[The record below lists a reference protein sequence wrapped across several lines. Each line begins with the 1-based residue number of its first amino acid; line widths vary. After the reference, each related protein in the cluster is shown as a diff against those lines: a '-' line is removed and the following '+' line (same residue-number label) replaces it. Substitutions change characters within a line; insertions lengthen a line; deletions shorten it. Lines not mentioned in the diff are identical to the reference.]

1 MSKPNQQITDLLNV
15 VYEQDAMLDQL
26 SQAVETLKDCWLE
39 RTGLTVE
46 DDPYVEDVCSTLA
59 SVRSGR
65 LRLPNF

>member
-46 DDPYVEDVCSTLA
+46 DDPYVEDACSTLS